1 MHYALY
7 DAWDWHL
14 NSYKLQFFCLP
25 TVTTVDMQKPPPD
38 FRSNFEATPPP
49 ILIDGGLAV
58 LENEKIERYEIA
70 YD

>member
-1 MHYALY
+1 MLA
-7 DAWDWHL
+7 
-14 NSYKLQFFCLP
+14 SYNNYVFCVP

-58 LENEKIERYEIA
+58 LENEKIERCEIRK
-70 YD
+70 YYN